1 LNSAS
6 AFFARWR
13 VRLSYPC
20 AILVLWFAR
29 PTPRAILW
37 GASLGL
43 LGLFIRASAA
53 GHLHKQEVLTVTGPY
68 AYTRNPLYFGSAIL
82 TLAAS
87 IATHSWISAVILCSY
102 FALFYSIVMRREE
115 AELRQ
120 HHDAAFDEYAKSV
133 PLFFPR
139 LTPVRL
145 SFARAGAFSFAQY
158 KKNHE
163 YQAAIG
169 FLLLL
174 ALLLLM
180 WRFVP
185 VLEPYL
191 RNASGHAT
199 KQLTSVSV
207 HQDVDSTGAVCRA
220 HTAATAPQSHGTLL
234 NLTSVSM

>member
-1 LNSAS
+1 MSSAG

-29 PTPRAILW
+29 PTPRSILW
-37 GASLGL
+37 AAPLGL
-43 LGLFIRASAA
+43 LGLFVRARAA

-68 AYTRNPLYFGSAIL
+68 AYTRNPLYLGSAIL
-82 TLAAS
+82 TLAAAVA
-87 IATHSWISAVILCSY
+87 ATPGCQRQFCALILR
-102 FALFYSIVMRREE
+102 LFYSIVMRREE

-120 HHDAAFDEYAKSV
+120 HHGAAFDEYARAV

-139 LTPVRL
+139 LTPAKL
-145 SFARAGAFSFAQY
+145 SFAGAGSFSLAQY

-174 ALLLLM
+174 AVLLLI
-180 WRFVP
+180 WW
-185 VLEPYL
+185 L
-191 RNASGHAT
+191 R
-199 KQLTSVSV
+199 L
-207 HQDVDSTGAVCRA
+207 R
-220 HTAATAPQSHGTLL
+220 
-234 NLTSVSM
+234 